1 VTDDAVTDA
10 APGSGIRHVNQRD
23 CAACGERF
31 YPSRD
36 DAKWC
41 SRACRQWAYRKRKKE
56 EA

>member
-1 VTDDAVTDA
+1 MTDDAVTDA